1 MSPARTILPLHR
13 VVDRRDVVV
22 NPKEIVIPKEK
33 FESSTVQSAN
43 SKLLVSVKYY
53 KQTKNEE

>member
-1 MSPARTILPLHR
+1 MSPACTILPLYNVLWTAAAQCIACH
-13 VVDRRDVVV
+13 
-22 NPKEIVIPKEK
+22 PKRKKI
-33 FESSTVQSAN
+33 ESSTVQLAN